1 MGLEPFVDIEIRS
14 SIMGV
19 PVFINQETIAYVI
32 GRTSE
37 GSFKDGLDNNKKS
50 PWNEV
55 VNETIFGSKK
65 KGSYSSLSMEK
76 RMMLKIQNE
85 HLLPKGGGYDQ
96 PSLEHRVFLHFF
108 LKKEKANVPKYL
120 FKHLI
125 KTLKESQLN
134 NRTWVPYRRL
144 ISEIFNQGGLL
155 RGLSET
161 RGFTNNM
168 LGTVANMK
176 LIKPDVVVK
185 LETNM

>member
-1 MGLEPFVDIEIRS
+1 MGLEPFVDTKIRS

-19 PVFINQETIAYVI
+19 LVFINQETIAYVI

-37 GSFKDGLDNNKKS
+37 GNFKDGLDNNKKS

-55 VNETIFGSKK
+55 ANETIFGNKK
-65 KGSYSSLSMEK
+65 KGSYSSMSMEK

-85 HLLPKGGGYDQ
+85 NLLPKGGGYDQ

-120 FKHLI
+120 FKNLI

-134 NRTWVPYRRL
+134 NRT
-144 ISEIFNQGGLL
+144 
-155 RGLSET
+155 
-161 RGFTNNM
+161 
-168 LGTVANMK
+168 
-176 LIKPDVVVK
+176 
-185 LETNM
+185 